1 VTSALGEEGSSLAE
15 LIVGM
20 AVISVCG
27 AIFSAGMME
36 FNASSDANDSLTSA
50 QAQTDSAFERLDKEI
65 RYATGIS
72 APAHVNTSWYVEY
85 ASNPDRCTQLR
96 MTDTSGLLQSR
107 TQTGTGAISGW
118 RQLASQLS
126 GARGFIRTAAAD
138 SAARNQQLSVTFT
151 LTTGSR
157 WAKAS
162 RPVSFTFTALNTSP
176 DTADAVC
183 GGMGRP

>member
-1 VTSALGEEGSSLAE
+1 VTAPLGDDGTTLAE

-27 AIFSAGMME
+27 AIFSAGILE

-50 QAQTDSAFERLDKEI
+50 QAQTDTAFERLDKEI
-65 RYATGIS
+65 RYASGIS
-72 APAHVNTSWYVEY
+72 TPAHVNTSWYVEY

-96 MTDTSGLLQSR
+96 MTDTTGLLQSR

-126 GARGFIRTAAAD
+126 GARGFTRTAAAD
-138 SAARNQQLSVTFT
+138 NAGRNQQLSVNFT
-151 LTTGSR
+151 LSTGSR
-157 WAKAS
+157 WAEAT